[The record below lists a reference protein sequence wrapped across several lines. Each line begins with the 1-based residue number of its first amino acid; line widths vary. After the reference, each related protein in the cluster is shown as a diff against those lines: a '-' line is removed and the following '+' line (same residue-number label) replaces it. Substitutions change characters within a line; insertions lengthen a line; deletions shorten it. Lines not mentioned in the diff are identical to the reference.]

1 MLDFLSGELVVV
13 MIVALVVIGPKDL
26 PRVLR
31 YIGNWIGKARRV
43 ANQFRSGFDEMVRQ
57 SELEDL
63 EKKWAAENARIM
75 AEHPAPT
82 PEEQTSQRE
91 YDSAPPADMTPLP
104 APEPEAPVKPKRT
117 RKKAAPK

>member
-13 MIVALVVIGPKDL
+13 LIVALVVIGPKDL

-31 YIGNWIGKARRV
+31 HVGNWIGKARRV

-57 SELEDL
+57 SELEEL

-75 AEHPAPT
+75 AEHPT
-82 PEEQTSQRE
+82 PAVERE
-91 YDSAPPADMTPLP
+91 YDSAPPEDIAVP
-104 APEPEAPVKPKRT
+104 PEPEAAADVPAKPKRK
-117 RKKAAPK
+117 RKKAEPK